1 MNAQKKLNVLLVV
14 LVVILLSIASFVGVF
29 TSQKSDMKDVVPNYV
44 LSADLVGYRQVTL
57 QIKEET
63 EETTENA
70 TENTTTENTTS
81 EENKTE
87 EKKEEKKELTAEEKA
102 NNYRANADVIR
113 SRFKSL
119 KVENFTV
126 SVDEVTGKMEIT
138 VPEDDRTDIILSDIC
153 QVGKFKITD
162 KETGEEL
169 MNNDDVS
176 SVVIG
181 ETSYAGSLT
190 TYMSINFNAKGRG
203 KFSDITAKYQNVLV
217 PAGTP
222 VNTASTAENSTETTT
237 ENTTENTN
245 TNTTSI
251 STESTYV
258 DKQVVIKLDDTDLL
272 TTDFD
277 TVVSNG
283 QLPLTLGDLSE
294 DADQKNSAKNLA
306 AIMENK
312 PLNDKYEVTG
322 NTYVAAPIENNT
334 AKVIIYIEIAI
345 ALFIALILIVKFG
358 YKGIL
363 ASIINVGFVAIL
375 LLVIRLT
382 NVKLSLD
389 GIMAIEAG
397 YILQAI
403 YSFMIC
409 GLLKNKDLSTKE
421 LKEGA
426 TKILKQFVLIVIPIL
441 ILSVVCCLA
450 EWAAIFSVGMIVFWS
465 IVIALVYNFIITKF
479 LAR

>member
-70 TENTTTENTTS
+70 TENKTTENTTS

-87 EKKEEKKELTAEEKA
+87 ENKEEKKELTAEEKA

-222 VNTASTAENSTETTT
+222 VNTTANTTA
-237 ENTTENTN
+237 NTTENTAE
-245 TNTTSI
+245 NTTTAV

>member
-1 MNAQKKLNVLLVV
+1 MNAQKKLNVLLVI

-29 TSQKSDMKDVVPNYV
+29 TSQKSDMKDAVPSYV
-44 LSADLVGYRQVTL
+44 LSADLVGYRQVAL

-63 EETTENA
+63 EETEKTTENA
-70 TENTTTENTTS
+70 E
-81 EENKTE
+81 E

-102 NNYRANADVIR
+102 ANYRANADVVR

-138 VPEDDRTDIILSDIC
+138 VPEDDRTDIILADVC

-162 KETGEEL
+162 KDTGEEL
-169 MNNDDVS
+169 MNNDDIA

-181 ETSYAGSLT
+181 NTSYSGGLT

-203 KFSDITAKYQNVLV
+203 KFTDITAKYQNVLV

-222 VNTASTAENSTETTT
+222 VNTAA
-237 ENTTENTN
+237 NTTENTAEN
-245 TNTTSI
+245 AATNTTSV

-258 DKQVVIKLDDTDLL
+258 DKQVIIYLDDTELL

-283 QLPLTLGDLSE
+283 QLPLTLGDLS
-294 DADQKNSAKNLA
+294 DDQDQYNSAKNLA

-312 PLNDKYEVTG
+312 PMNDQYEVTG
-322 NTYVAAPIENNT
+322 NTYIAAPVENNT
-334 AKVIIYIEIAI
+334 VKVLIYVEIAI

-363 ASIINVGFVAIL
+363 ASVINVGFVAIL

-409 GLLKNKDLSTKE
+409 GLLKNKDLSTKD

>member
-1 MNAQKKLNVLLVV
+1 MNAQKKLNVLLVI

-29 TSQKSDMKDVVPNYV
+29 TSQKSDMKDIVPSYI

-57 QIKEET
+57 QIKDEKEEK
-63 EETTENA
+63 TTE
-70 TENTTTENTTS
+70 TTTENSENKT

-87 EKKEEKKELTAEEKA
+87 ENKTEENKTSEEKKELTAEEKA
-102 NNYRANADVIR
+102 SNYRDNADVVR
-113 SRFKSL
+113 SRLKSL
-119 KVENFTV
+119 KVENFSV
-126 SVDEVTGKMEIT
+126 AVDEVTGKMEIT
-138 VPEDDRTDIILSDIC
+138 VPEDNKTDIILSDIC
-153 QVGKFKITD
+153 QIGKFKITD
-162 KETGEEL
+162 KDTGEEL
-169 MNNDDVS
+169 MNNDDIAN
-176 SVVIG
+176 VVIG
-181 ETSYAGSLT
+181 NTTYSGSTT
-190 TYMSINFNAKGRG
+190 TYMSINFNSKGRG
-203 KFSDITAKYQNVLV
+203 KFSDITAKYQNKLV
-217 PAGTP
+217 PGNSA
-222 VNTASTAENSTETTT
+222 NTATENAAENTA
-237 ENTTENTN
+237 NTN
-245 TNTTSI
+245 T

-258 DKQVVIKLDDTDLL
+258 DKQVVIYLDETELL

-283 QLPLTLGDLSE
+283 QLPLTLGDLTE
-294 DADQKNSAKNLA
+294 DADQYNSAKNLA

-312 PLNDKYEVTG
+312 PMHDQYEVAG
-322 NTYVAAPIENNT
+322 NTYVAAPVENNT
-334 AKVIIYIEIAI
+334 VKVLIYIEIAI
-345 ALFIALILIVKFG
+345 ALVIALVLIVKFG

-409 GLLKNKDLSTKE
+409 GLLKNKELTAKE

-426 TKILKQFVLIVIPIL
+426 TRLLKQYVLIVIPIL
-441 ILSVVCCLA
+441 ILSVVACLA
-450 EWAAIFSVGMIVFWS
+450 EWAAIFSVGMIVFWA
-465 IVIALVYNFIITKF
+465 IVIALVYDFIITKF
-479 LAR
+479 LVR

>member
-1 MNAQKKLNVLLVV
+1 MNAQKKLNVLLVI

-29 TSQKSDMKDVVPNYV
+29 TSQKSDMKDIVPSYI

-57 QIKEET
+57 QIKDEK
-63 EETTENA
+63 EETT
-70 TENTTTENTTS
+70 TETTTENSENKT

-87 EKKEEKKELTAEEKA
+87 ENKTSEEKKELTAEEKA
-102 NNYRANADVIR
+102 SNYRDNADVVR
-113 SRFKSL
+113 SRLKSL
-119 KVENFTV
+119 KVENFSV
-126 SVDEVTGKMEIT
+126 AVDEVTGKMEIT
-138 VPEDDRTDIILSDIC
+138 VPEDNKTDIILSDIC
-153 QVGKFKITD
+153 QIGKFKITD
-162 KETGEEL
+162 KDTGEEL
-169 MNNDDVS
+169 MNNDDIA

-181 ETSYAGSLT
+181 NTTYSGSTT
-190 TYMSINFNAKGRG
+190 TYMSINFNSKGRG

-217 PAGTP
+217 PAS
-222 VNTASTAENSTETTT
+222 NTTT
-237 ENTTENTN
+237 ENTENAAENTANTN
-245 TNTTSI
+245 T

-258 DKQVVIKLDDTDLL
+258 DKQVVIYLDETELL

-283 QLPLTLGDLSE
+283 QLPLTLGDLTE
-294 DADQKNSAKNLA
+294 DADQYNSAKNLA

-312 PLNDKYEVTG
+312 PMHDQYEVVG
-322 NTYVAAPIENNT
+322 NTYVAAPVENNT
-334 AKVIIYIEIAI
+334 VKVLIYIEIAI
-345 ALFIALILIVKFG
+345 ALVIALVLIVKFG

-409 GLLKNKDLSTKE
+409 GLLKNKDLTAKE

-426 TKILKQFVLIVIPIL
+426 TKLLKQFVLIVIPIL

-450 EWAAIFSVGMIVFWS
+450 EWAAIFSVGMIVFWA
-465 IVIALVYNFIITKF
+465 IVIALVYDFIITKF
-479 LAR
+479 LVR

>member
-29 TSQKSDMKDVVPNYV
+29 TSQKSDMKDAIPSYI
-44 LSADLVGYRQVTL
+44 LSADLVGYRQVTI

-63 EETTENA
+63 ETTGDTAENK
-70 TENTTTENTTS
+70 TTENTTS

-102 NNYRANADVIR
+102 ANYRENADVVR
-113 SRFKSL
+113 SRLKSL

-126 SVDEVTGKMEIT
+126 TADEVTGKMEIT
-138 VPEDDRTDIILSDIC
+138 VPEDTRTDVILSDIC
-153 QVGKFKITD
+153 QVGKFKIAD

-181 ETSYAGSLT
+181 NTSYSGSLT

-222 VNTASTAENSTETTT
+222 VNTAANST
-237 ENTTENTN
+237 ENTTNATN
-245 TNTTSI
+245 ATTSV
-251 STESTYV
+251 SSESQYV
-258 DKQVVIKLDDTDLL
+258 DKQVVIYLDETELL

-294 DADQKNSAKNLA
+294 DVDQYNSAKNLA

-312 PLNDKYEVTG
+312 PMHDKYEVSG
-322 NTYVAAPIENNT
+322 NTYVAAPVENN
-334 AKVIIYIEIAI
+334 VVRVLIYVEIAI
-345 ALFIALILIVKFG
+345 ALLISLILIVKFG
-358 YKGIL
+358 YKGML
-363 ASIINVGFVAIL
+363 ASVINVGFVAIL
-375 LLVIRLT
+375 LLVVRFT

-421 LKEGA
+421 LKEGS

-465 IVIALVYNFIITKF
+465 IVIALVYNFIVTKF

>member
-1 MNAQKKLNVLLVV
+1 MNAQKKLNVLLVI

-29 TSQKSDMKDVVPNYV
+29 TSQKSDMKDAVPNYI
-44 LSADLVGYRQVTL
+44 LSADLIGYRQVTL

-63 EETTENA
+63 EDTNTTETTENS
-70 TENTTTENTTS
+70 T

-87 EKKEEKKELTAEEKA
+87 ENKTEEKKELTAEEKA
-102 NNYRANADVIR
+102 ANYRDNADVVR
-113 SRFKSL
+113 SRMKSL
-119 KVENFTV
+119 KVENYSV
-126 SVDEVTGKMEIT
+126 AVDEATGKMEIT
-138 VPEDDRTDIILSDIC
+138 VPEDNRTDIILADVC

-162 KETGEEL
+162 KDTGEEL
-169 MNNDDVS
+169 MNNDDIA

-181 ETSYAGSLT
+181 NTSYSGSIT

-203 KFSDITAKYQNVLV
+203 KFTDITANYQNKLV
-217 PAGTP
+217 PA
-222 VNTASTAENSTETTT
+222 SNSTT
-237 ENTTENTN
+237 ENSENSAENATTTN
-245 TNTTSI
+245 T

-258 DKQVVIKLDDTDLL
+258 DKQVIIYLDDTELL

-294 DADQKNSAKNLA
+294 DADQYNSAKNLA
-306 AIMENK
+306 AIIENK
-312 PLNDKYEVTG
+312 PMHDKYEVTG
-322 NTYVAAPIENNT
+322 NTYVAAPVETETI
-334 AKVIIYIEIAI
+334 KVLIYVEIAI
-345 ALFIALILIVKFG
+345 ALLVALILIVKFG

-375 LLVIRLT
+375 LLVLRLT

-389 GIMAIEAG
+389 GIMAVEAG

-409 GLLKNKDLSTKE
+409 GLIKDKNLTSKE

-426 TKILKQFVLIVIPIL
+426 TKILKQLVLIVIPIL
-441 ILSVVCCLA
+441 IFSVVACLA

-479 LAR
+479 LVR

>member
-1 MNAQKKLNVLLVV
+1 MQQRIKQQKIQLLKK
-14 LVVILLSIASFVGVF
+14 I
-29 TSQKSDMKDVVPNYV
+29 
-44 LSADLVGYRQVTL
+44 R
-57 QIKEET
+57 
-63 EETTENA
+63 
-70 TENTTTENTTS
+70 
-81 EENKTE
+81 TE

-102 NNYRANADVIR
+102 SNYRENADVIR
-113 SRFKSL
+113 SRLKSL
-119 KVENFTV
+119 KVENFSV
-126 SVDEVTGKMEIT
+126 AVDEVTGKMEIT

-169 MNNDDVS
+169 MNNDDVA

-181 ETSYAGSLT
+181 ETSYSGSLT

-222 VNTASTAENSTETTT
+222 INTTANLNRKCCRKYSYTTT
-237 ENTTENTN
+237 
-245 TNTTSI
+245 SV

-258 DKQVVIKLDDTDLL
+258 DKQVVIYLDETELL

-294 DADQKNSAKNLA
+294 DADQYNSAKNLA

-312 PLNDKYEVTG
+312 PMNNEYEVTG
-322 NTYVAAPIENNT
+322 NTYVAAPIESNT
-334 AKVIIYIEIAI
+334 VKVLIYVEIAI
-345 ALFIALILIVKFG
+345 ALVIALILIVKFG

>member
-1 MNAQKKLNVLLVV
+1 MNAQKKLNVLLVI

-29 TSQKSDMKDVVPNYV
+29 TSQKSDMKDAIPSYI

-63 EETTENA
+63 EDTTSTTE
-70 TENTTTENTTS
+70 TTTENSENTT
-81 EENKTE
+81 EENKTS
-87 EKKEEKKELTAEEKA
+87 EEKKELTAEEKA
-102 NNYRANADVIR
+102 SNYRENADVVR
-113 SRFKSL
+113 SRLKSL
-119 KVENFTV
+119 KVENFSV
-126 SVDEVTGKMEIT
+126 AVDEVTGKMEIT
-138 VPEDDRTDIILSDIC
+138 VPEDNKTDIILSDIC
-153 QVGKFKITD
+153 QIGKFKITD
-162 KETGEEL
+162 KDTGEEL
-169 MNNDDVS
+169 MNNDDIA

-181 ETSYAGSLT
+181 NTSYSGSVT

-203 KFSDITAKYQNVLV
+203 KFSDITANYQNKLV
-217 PAGTP
+217 PGNSA
-222 VNTASTAENSTETTT
+222 NTTAENAA
-237 ENTTENTN
+237 ENTTTTN
-245 TNTTSI
+245 T

-258 DKQVVIKLDDTDLL
+258 DKQVVIYLDDTELL

-294 DADQKNSAKNLA
+294 DADQYNSAKNLA

-312 PLNDKYEVTG
+312 PMHDQYSVSG
-322 NTYVAAPIENNT
+322 NTYVAAPVEENM
-334 AKVIIYIEIAI
+334 VRVLIYIEVAI
-345 ALFIALILIVKFG
+345 ALAVALVLIIKFG
-358 YKGIL
+358 YKGML
-363 ASIINVGFVAIL
+363 ASLINVGFVAIL

-409 GLLKNKDLSTKE
+409 GLLKNTDLTAKE
-421 LKEGA
+421 LKEGS

-450 EWAAIFSVGMIVFWS
+450 EWAAIFSVGMIVFWA

-479 LAR
+479 LVR

>member
-14 LVVILLSIASFVGVF
+14 LVVILLSIASFVGIF
-29 TSQKSDMKDVVPNYV
+29 TAQKSDMKDIIPSYI

-63 EETTENA
+63 ESTGDTAENK
-70 TENTTTENTTS
+70 TTENTTS

-87 EKKEEKKELTAEEKA
+87 ENKEEKKELTAEEKA
-102 NNYRANADVIR
+102 ANYRDNADVVR
-113 SRFKSL
+113 SRLKSL
-119 KVENFTV
+119 KIENFTV
-126 SVDEVTGKMEIT
+126 TADEVTGKMEIT
-138 VPEDDRTDIILSDIC
+138 VPEDTRTDIILSDIC
-153 QVGKFKITD
+153 QVGKFKIAD
-162 KETGEEL
+162 KDTGEEL

-181 ETSYAGSLT
+181 NTSYSGSLT
-190 TYMSINFNAKGRG
+190 TYMSINFNSKGRG

-217 PAGTP
+217 PAGTA
-222 VNTASTAENSTETTT
+222 VNTAANSTENSANTTT
-237 ENTTENTN
+237 
-245 TNTTSI
+245 SV
-251 STESTYV
+251 STESQYV
-258 DKQVVIKLDDTDLL
+258 DKQVVIYLDETELL

-294 DADQKNSAKNLA
+294 DKDQYNSAKNLA

-312 PLNDKYEVTG
+312 PMHDKYEVTG
-322 NTYVAAPIENNT
+322 NTYVAAPVENNIV
-334 AKVIIYIEIAI
+334 KVLIYVEIAI
-345 ALFIALILIVKFG
+345 ALLIALILIVKFG
-358 YKGIL
+358 YKGML
-363 ASIINVGFVAIL
+363 ASVINVGFVAIL

-421 LKEGA
+421 LKEGS
-426 TKILKQFVLIVIPIL
+426 TKLLKQFVLIVIPIL

-465 IVIALVYNFIITKF
+465 IVIALVYNFIVTKF

>member
-14 LVVILLSIASFVGVF
+14 LVVILLSIASFVGIF
-29 TSQKSDMKDVVPNYV
+29 TSQKSDMKDVVPSYV

-70 TENTTTENTTS
+70 TENKTTENATAENETS
-81 EENKTE
+81 EENQ
-87 EKKEEKKELTAEEKA
+87 KEEKKELTAEEKA
-102 NNYRANADVIR
+102 ANYRANADVVR

-119 KVENFTV
+119 KIENYSV
-126 SVDEVTGKMEIT
+126 SVDERTGKMEIT
-138 VPEDDRTDIILSDIC
+138 VPEDDRTDIILADVC

-162 KETGEEL
+162 KDTGEEL
-169 MNNDDVS
+169 MNNDDIA

-181 ETSYAGSLT
+181 ETSYSGSLT

-222 VNTASTAENSTETTT
+222 INTTNSTE
-237 ENTTENTN
+237 NTAE
-245 TNTTSI
+245 NTTSI

-258 DKQVVIKLDDTDLL
+258 DKQVVMYLDDTELL

-277 TVVSNG
+277 SVVSNG

-312 PLNDKYEVTG
+312 PMNNEYEVTG

-334 AKVIIYIEIAI
+334 VKVLIYVEIAI
-345 ALFIALILIVKFG
+345 ALVIALILIVKFG
-358 YKGIL
+358 YKGML
-363 ASIINVGFVAIL
+363 ASVINVGFVAIL

-409 GLLKNKDLSTKE
+409 GLIKNKDLSKKE

-426 TKILKQFVLIVIPIL
+426 TMILKQFVLIVIPIL

-465 IVIALVYNFIITKF
+465 IVIALVYNFIVTKF

>member
-29 TSQKSDMKDVVPNYV
+29 TSQKSDMKDAVPSYI
-44 LSADLVGYRQVTL
+44 LSADLVGYRQVAL

-63 EETTENA
+63 GETEKTTEN
-70 TENTTTENTTS
+70 S
-81 EENKTE
+81 EE

-102 NNYRANADVIR
+102 ANYRANADVVR

-138 VPEDDRTDIILSDIC
+138 VPEDDRTDIILADVC

-162 KETGEEL
+162 KDTGEEL
-169 MNNDDVS
+169 MNNDDIA

-181 ETSYAGSLT
+181 NTSYSGGLT

-222 VNTASTAENSTETTT
+222 VNTATNTAENATENVA
-237 ENTTENTN
+237 ENTTP
-245 TNTTSI
+245 SV

-258 DKQVVIKLDDTDLL
+258 DKQVIIYLDDTELL

-283 QLPLTLGDLSE
+283 QLPLTLGDLS
-294 DADQKNSAKNLA
+294 DDQDQYNSAKNLA

-312 PLNDKYEVTG
+312 PMNDQYEVTG
-322 NTYVAAPIENNT
+322 NTYVAAPVENNT
-334 AKVIIYIEIAI
+334 VKVLIYVEIAI

-363 ASIINVGFVAIL
+363 ASVINVGFVAIL

-409 GLLKNKDLSTKE
+409 RLLKNKDLSTKE

>member
-29 TSQKSDMKDVVPNYV
+29 TSQKSDMKDAVPSYI
-44 LSADLVGYRQVTL
+44 LSADLVGYRQVAL

-63 EETTENA
+63 EETKK
-70 TENTTTENTTS
+70 TTENS
-81 EENKTE
+81 EE

-102 NNYRANADVIR
+102 ANYRANADVVR

-138 VPEDDRTDIILSDIC
+138 VPEDDRTDIILADVC

-162 KETGEEL
+162 KDTGEEL
-169 MNNDDVS
+169 MNNDDIA

-181 ETSYAGSLT
+181 NTSYSGGLT

-222 VNTASTAENSTETTT
+222 VNTATNTAENATENVA
-237 ENTTENTN
+237 ENTTP
-245 TNTTSI
+245 SV

-258 DKQVVIKLDDTDLL
+258 DKQVIIYLDDTELL

-283 QLPLTLGDLSE
+283 QLPLTLGDLS
-294 DADQKNSAKNLA
+294 DDQDQYNSAKNLA

-312 PLNDKYEVTG
+312 PMNDQYEVTG
-322 NTYVAAPIENNT
+322 NTYVAAPVENNT
-334 AKVIIYIEIAI
+334 VKVLIYVEIAI

-363 ASIINVGFVAIL
+363 ASVINVGFVAIL

>member
-1 MNAQKKLNVLLVV
+1 MNAQKKLNVLLVI

-29 TSQKSDMKDVVPNYV
+29 TSQKSDMKDAVPSYI
-44 LSADLVGYRQVTL
+44 LSADLVGYRQVAL

-63 EETTENA
+63 EETEK
-70 TENTTTENTTS
+70 TTENS
-81 EENKTE
+81 EE

-102 NNYRANADVIR
+102 ANYRANADVVR

-138 VPEDDRTDIILSDIC
+138 VPEDDRTDIILADVC

-162 KETGEEL
+162 KDTGEEL
-169 MNNDDVS
+169 MNNDDIA

-181 ETSYAGSLT
+181 NTSYSGGLT

-203 KFSDITAKYQNVLV
+203 KFTDITAKYQNVLV

-222 VNTASTAENSTETTT
+222 VNTAA
-237 ENTTENTN
+237 NTTENTAEN
-245 TNTTSI
+245 AATNTTSV

-258 DKQVVIKLDDTDLL
+258 DKQVIIYLDDTELL

-283 QLPLTLGDLSE
+283 QLPLTLGDLS
-294 DADQKNSAKNLA
+294 DDQDQYNSAKNLA

-312 PLNDKYEVTG
+312 PMNDQYTVTG
-322 NTYVAAPIENNT
+322 NTYIAAPVENNIV
-334 AKVIIYIEIAI
+334 KVLIYVEIAI

-363 ASIINVGFVAIL
+363 ASVINVGFVAIL

>member
-1 MNAQKKLNVLLVV
+1 MNAQKKLNVLLVI

-29 TSQKSDMKDVVPNYV
+29 TSQKSDMKDAVPSYV
-44 LSADLVGYRQVTL
+44 LSADLVGYRQVAL

-63 EETTENA
+63 EETEK
-70 TENTTTENTTS
+70 TTENS
-81 EENKTE
+81 EE

-102 NNYRANADVIR
+102 ANYRANADVVR

-138 VPEDDRTDIILSDIC
+138 VPEDDRTDIILADVC

-162 KETGEEL
+162 KDTGEEL
-169 MNNDDVS
+169 MNNDDIA

-181 ETSYAGSLT
+181 NTSYSGGLT

-203 KFSDITAKYQNVLV
+203 KFTDITAKYQNVLV

-222 VNTASTAENSTETTT
+222 VNTAA
-237 ENTTENTN
+237 NTTENTAEN
-245 TNTTSI
+245 AATNTTSV

-258 DKQVVIKLDDTDLL
+258 DKQVIIYLDDTELL

-283 QLPLTLGDLSE
+283 QLPLTLGDLS
-294 DADQKNSAKNLA
+294 DDQDQYNSAKNLA

-312 PLNDKYEVTG
+312 PMNDQYTVTG
-322 NTYVAAPIENNT
+322 NTYIAAPVENNIV
-334 AKVIIYIEIAI
+334 KVLIYVEIAI

-363 ASIINVGFVAIL
+363 ASVINVGFVAIL

>member
-29 TSQKSDMKDVVPNYV
+29 TSQKSDMKDAVPSYI
-44 LSADLVGYRQVTL
+44 LSADLVGYRQVAL

-63 EETTENA
+63 EETEK
-70 TENTTTENTTS
+70 TTENS
-81 EENKTE
+81 EE

-102 NNYRANADVIR
+102 ANYRANADVVR

-138 VPEDDRTDIILSDIC
+138 VPEDDRTDIILADVC

-162 KETGEEL
+162 KDTGEEL
-169 MNNDDVS
+169 MNNDDIA

-181 ETSYAGSLT
+181 NTSYSGGLT

-222 VNTASTAENSTETTT
+222 VNTATNTAENATENVA
-237 ENTTENTN
+237 ENTTP
-245 TNTTSI
+245 SV
-251 STESTYV
+251 STESKYV
-258 DKQVVIKLDDTDLL
+258 DKQVIIYLDDTELL

-283 QLPLTLGDLSE
+283 QLPLTLGDLS
-294 DADQKNSAKNLA
+294 DDQDQYNSAKNLA

-312 PLNDKYEVTG
+312 PMNDQYEVTG
-322 NTYVAAPIENNT
+322 NTYVAAPVENNT
-334 AKVIIYIEIAI
+334 VKVLIYVEIAI

-363 ASIINVGFVAIL
+363 ASVINVGFVAIL

-382 NVKLSLD
+382 NVKLSID

>member
-1 MNAQKKLNVLLVV
+1 MNAQKKLNVLLVI

-29 TSQKSDMKDVVPNYV
+29 TSQKSDMKDAVPSYI
-44 LSADLVGYRQVTL
+44 LSADLVGYRQVAL

-63 EETTENA
+63 EEAE
-70 TENTTTENTTS
+70 TTTENT
-81 EENKTE
+81 EE

-102 NNYRANADVIR
+102 ANYRANADVVR

-138 VPEDDRTDIILSDIC
+138 VPEDDRTDIILADVC

-162 KETGEEL
+162 KDTGEEL
-169 MNNDDVS
+169 MNNDDIA

-181 ETSYAGSLT
+181 NTSYSGGLT

-203 KFSDITAKYQNVLV
+203 KFTDITAKYQNVLV

-222 VNTASTAENSTETTT
+222 VNTAA
-237 ENTTENTN
+237 NTTENTAEN
-245 TNTTSI
+245 AATNTTSV

-258 DKQVVIKLDDTDLL
+258 DKQVIIYLDDTELL

-283 QLPLTLGDLSE
+283 QLPLTLGDLS
-294 DADQKNSAKNLA
+294 DDQDQYNSAKNLA

-312 PLNDKYEVTG
+312 PMNDQYTVTG
-322 NTYVAAPIENNT
+322 NTYIAAPVENNT
-334 AKVIIYIEIAI
+334 VKVLIYVEIAI

-363 ASIINVGFVAIL
+363 ASVINVGFVAIL

-465 IVIALVYNFIITKF
+465 IVIALVYNFITTKF

>member
-29 TSQKSDMKDVVPNYV
+29 TSQKSDMKDAVPSYV

-63 EETTENA
+63 EETTENT
-70 TENTTTENTTS
+70 TENKTTENTTS

-126 SVDEVTGKMEIT
+126 TVDEVTGKMEIT

-222 VNTASTAENSTETTT
+222 VNTTANSTENTAENTTT
-237 ENTTENTN
+237 AV
-245 TNTTSI
+245 

-277 TVVSNG
+277 SVVSNG
-283 QLPLTLGDLSE
+283 QLPLTLGDLSG

-312 PLNDKYEVTG
+312 PMNDKYEVTG

-345 ALFIALILIVKFG
+345 ALFIVLILIVKFG

-409 GLLKNKDLSTKE
+409 GLLKNKDISTKE
-421 LKEGA
+421 LKDGA

>member
-1 MNAQKKLNVLLVV
+1 
-14 LVVILLSIASFVGVF
+14 
-29 TSQKSDMKDVVPNYV
+29 
-44 LSADLVGYRQVTL
+44 
-57 QIKEET
+57 
-63 EETTENA
+63 
-70 TENTTTENTTS
+70 
-81 EENKTE
+81 
-87 EKKEEKKELTAEEKA
+87 
-102 NNYRANADVIR
+102 
-113 SRFKSL
+113 
-119 KVENFTV
+119 
-126 SVDEVTGKMEIT
+126 
-138 VPEDDRTDIILSDIC
+138 
-153 QVGKFKITD
+153 
-162 KETGEEL
+162 
-169 MNNDDVS
+169 
-176 SVVIG
+176 
-181 ETSYAGSLT
+181 
-190 TYMSINFNAKGRG
+190 
-203 KFSDITAKYQNVLV
+203 
-217 PAGTP
+217 
-222 VNTASTAENSTETTT
+222 
-237 ENTTENTN
+237 
-245 TNTTSI
+245 
-251 STESTYV
+251 
-258 DKQVVIKLDDTDLL
+258 
-272 TTDFD
+272 
-277 TVVSNG
+277 
-283 QLPLTLGDLSE
+283 
-294 DADQKNSAKNLA
+294 
-306 AIMENK
+306 MENK

>member
-1 MNAQKKLNVLLVV
+1 MNAQKKLNVLLVI

-29 TSQKSDMKDVVPNYV
+29 TSQKSDMKDAVPSYV
-44 LSADLVGYRQVTL
+44 LSADLVGYRQVAL

-63 EETTENA
+63 EETEK
-70 TENTTTENTTS
+70 TTENT
-81 EENKTE
+81 EE

-102 NNYRANADVIR
+102 ANYRANADVVR

-138 VPEDDRTDIILSDIC
+138 VPEDDRTDIILADVC

-162 KETGEEL
+162 KDTGEEL
-169 MNNDDVS
+169 MNNDDIA

-181 ETSYAGSLT
+181 NTSYSGGLT

-203 KFSDITAKYQNVLV
+203 KFTDITAKYQNVLV

-222 VNTASTAENSTETTT
+222 VNTAA
-237 ENTTENTN
+237 NTTENTAEN
-245 TNTTSI
+245 AATNTTSV

-258 DKQVVIKLDDTDLL
+258 DKQVIIYLDDTELL

-283 QLPLTLGDLSE
+283 QLPLTLGDLS
-294 DADQKNSAKNLA
+294 DDQDQYNSAKNLA

-312 PLNDKYEVTG
+312 PMNDQYTVTG
-322 NTYVAAPIENNT
+322 NTYIAAPVENNT
-334 AKVIIYIEIAI
+334 VKVLIYVEIAI

-363 ASIINVGFVAIL
+363 ASVINVGFVAIL

>member
-70 TENTTTENTTS
+70 TENKTTENTTS

-222 VNTASTAENSTETTT
+222 VNTTANSTENKTENSTENTA
-237 ENTTENTN
+237 ENTTTAV
-245 TNTTSI
+245 

-283 QLPLTLGDLSE
+283 QLPLTLGDLSA
-294 DADQKNSAKNLA
+294 DKDQKNSAKNLA

-345 ALFIALILIVKFG
+345 ALFIALILIVKCG